1 MKLIPRLAPHS
12 NRLVSLVSNEGRTSA
27 KPIAEFMNRIAEEQC
42 DGGSGFEGINLDRR
56 ESGPEDGL

>member
-1 MKLIPRLAPHS
+1 
-12 NRLVSLVSNEGRTSA
+12 
-27 KPIAEFMNRIAEEQC
+27 MNRIAEEQC